1 MRWPLIQPGLVIL
14 TNLQVGGINGLD
26 EERVPLKNIVAE
38 DVNLYCDCSALLTMK
53 LLGFLLLI
61 SGWGIVLAAIN
72 MLHGTPVS
80 IFILAGV
87 AVEILGLVLVA
98 RTHLPVSE
106 DRA

>member
-1 MRWPLIQPGLVIL
+1 
-14 TNLQVGGINGLD
+14 
-26 EERVPLKNIVAE
+26 
-38 DVNLYCDCSALLTMK
+38 MK

-61 SGWGIVLAAIN
+61 SGWGVVTAALS

-87 AVEILGLVLVA
+87 AVEILGFVVVA
-98 RTHLPVSE
+98 RAHLRVGE

>member
-1 MRWPLIQPGLVIL
+1 MPDAHGQCVI
-14 TNLQVGGINGLD
+14 
-26 EERVPLKNIVAE
+26 KNIVAE
-38 DVNLYCDCSALLTMK
+38 VGNLYCDCSTLFSITMK

-61 SGWGIVLAAIN
+61 SGWGVVIAALS

-87 AVEILGLVLVA
+87 AVEILGFVLVA
-98 RTHLPVSE
+98 RAHLPVSE